1 LVSDVAIASE
11 IKREELDSFLTI
23 RIFLRLFVRKKEKGK
38 KKKKKKNFSSPFVT
52 IESKR
57 GGQSGERKRKSGTH
71 RDVTRPLKS
80 HAASLPERVHVR
92 IAVLP
97 IDTP

>member
-1 LVSDVAIASE
+1 MASE

-23 RIFLRLFVRKKEKGK
+23 RIFLRCKEKGKRK
-38 KKKKKKNFSSPFVT
+38 KKKKKKEFFFSIRHDREQARRT
-52 IESKR
+52 KR
-57 GGQSGERKRKSGTH
+57 RKETKERTH